1 MTEHATA
8 EDFKNWSKNA
18 KSLTVE
24 ELRHVIED
32 CRQASE
38 AMKGWNPVKEMY
50 YRDQMLT
57 YSEALRKKIGA

>member
-18 KSLTVE
+18 KSLDIDG
-24 ELRHVIED
+24 LRYVIED

-38 AMKGWNPVKEMY
+38 AMKGWNPVKELY

-57 YSEALRKKIGA
+57 YCDALKKRTK